1 MFTYLI
7 RSLTKAGDRLR
18 TRIPNEVVNIYAFGS
33 RVRGDHGEDSDL
45 DILVVVQKRNPEVE
59 QAVIDVFFEEE
70 LRNGIPIEPTI
81 KELSSF
87 ELERKHHS
95 PFYENVVTEGI
106 AL

>member
-1 MFTYLI
+1 MFTHLI

-18 TRIPNEVVNIYAFGS
+18 ARIPNEVVNIYAFGS
-33 RVRGDHGEDSDL
+33 RVRGDHGDNSDL
-45 DILVVVQKRNPEVE
+45 DILVVVQARTMDVE

-70 LRNGIPIEPTI
+70 MRNGITIEPTI
-81 KELSSF
+81 KEFTSF

-106 AL
+106 AI